1 MRTLCLLA
9 YSVAALAQTPVF
21 RADTNLQSIA
31 VQVTDKQ
38 GRSAKGLTASDFI
51 LLEDGKPQQIAFFG
65 SEQQPTTL
73 AVLVDSSSSMRSTG
87 KLDRARALL
96 EPLLHVA
103 NPEDEIFLVPFT
115 DRLLSLGGRSP
126 FTQLGAEQRLNPP
139 EVKVTS
145 AADGGTALY
154 DSLASTLC
162 HLRTAQNVRQA
173 VVVITDG
180 ADQNSRLRLEQLVQ
194 LTRSSNAQI
203 FLIGFFDKSEYQT
216 LRQSGKTMT
225 LMGEREIDNPLF
237 VFERLAR
244 ESGAESFF
252 PASAGDLRKALARI
266 SAILEAQYTL
276 AYYPKDPAHFRR
288 IEVRV
293 KNHDQLVVSRRGVG
307 SEPDDNG
314 VHFQASSCEVSAKQ
328 HPYPWE
334 SRTTVNARGL
344 LTYHEDFSDPRTG
357 WPNREAGVQNH
368 SSASLRYVADGYELS
383 RGGYFNMAAGFIF
396 HMGPDGYYALL
407 LSGHGLPDSRDV
419 AIELVKRTW
428 QRGAETVILPWAK
441 VDSTGLPLLGAAAT
455 DPGTWK
461 LSIQYIAGRIQI
473 LVNDR
478 EVATTQD
485 ASYPKGFNGLALFGS
500 GRAVFHDL
508 LVEDLP

>member
-73 AVLVDSSSSMRSTG
+73 AVRVDSSSSMRSTG

-225 LMGEREIDNPLF
+225 L
-237 VFERLAR
+237 
-244 ESGAESFF
+244 
-252 PASAGDLRKALARI
+252 
-266 SAILEAQYTL
+266 
-276 AYYPKDPAHFRR
+276 
-288 IEVRV
+288 
-293 KNHDQLVVSRRGVG
+293 
-307 SEPDDNG
+307 
-314 VHFQASSCEVSAKQ
+314 
-328 HPYPWE
+328 
-334 SRTTVNARGL
+334 
-344 LTYHEDFSDPRTG
+344 
-357 WPNREAGVQNH
+357 
-368 SSASLRYVADGYELS
+368 
-383 RGGYFNMAAGFIF
+383 
-396 HMGPDGYYALL
+396 
-407 LSGHGLPDSRDV
+407 
-419 AIELVKRTW
+419 
-428 QRGAETVILPWAK
+428 
-441 VDSTGLPLLGAAAT
+441 
-455 DPGTWK
+455 
-461 LSIQYIAGRIQI
+461 
-473 LVNDR
+473 
-478 EVATTQD
+478 
-485 ASYPKGFNGLALFGS
+485 
-500 GRAVFHDL
+500 
-508 LVEDLP
+508 